1 MRPHELMPTVLAFL
15 ERPPIDTLGSV
26 PLPPEVPSVA
36 AAAGGA
42 AHRGGK
48 TTCFGLKMEGIV
60 GLGSFWCCWV
70 SSTVELDCDLLPTGK
85 SQSARCQGKHLH
97 F

>member
-1 MRPHELMPTVLAFL
+1 M
-15 ERPPIDTLGSV
+15 GSV
-26 PLPPEVPSVA
+26 RRSGRRSATRCAFCSVVGVSEA
-36 AAAGGA
+36 YSAGGAAAGGA

-70 SSTVELDCDLLPTGK
+70 FSTVELDCDLLPTGK
-85 SQSARCQGKHLH
+85 SQSARCQGKHLN